1 MRISR
6 IKLVNFRCHSVF
18 EKELPAGINLLI
30 GKNGSGKSSVLEAI
44 GILFCD
50 DSGRGGKLEDTVGP
64 KKKSADIEVE
74 FLAKDGSRWLVKRRI
89 GQGSHSNRLFRW
101 QGEKWQPDE
110 TSAISSLVGL
120 ETSGS
125 KEVFRSMIIAEQ
137 NRFVQPFLGTSTE
150 RTTVFDRVFGI
161 SQWRELGA
169 RADLEEPF
177 KKAVAGLEAKKAM
190 LEEESGLVEERGL
203 GGREDH
209 LKTELSR
216 LHTRMGLLSTANQA
230 VMTCTEALRARDA
243 ALEETARLG
252 ERRDEIQNE
261 LTALMADREWLAG
274 HEAALAGLAGLER
287 ALNGVRACREAALQV
302 EAAGTNIRGTESRLA
317 DARLELERVVG
328 EVSRM
333 GAADKDYE
341 AADRISAPLVVA
353 LESAWDELAPLQER
367 SAAARAALEAT
378 TGRGEDAAEL
388 ASRRERLLAEH
399 SRYQELQALRESL
412 LREKE
417 DVQARHKALQE
428 QRQIL
433 GTGRCPLLGETCRNL
448 AGRGS
453 DAEGEIGRLL
463 EELSLG
469 TRQAAERLNEVT
481 AEMARF
487 EKAGGQLGAVTQAIA
502 EAEKR
507 ETERRERE
515 VRLREIETVCRQA
528 EERFDAVASSL
539 ANIPGFHPLK
549 QAIPERIWSSRG
561 QDRQVFLEHLR
572 KAQTAWQAGWRLER
586 EQLTALVGERA
597 SRQKRCE
604 DGESAVRADRA
615 DLERAR
621 DAYRSVW
628 RRIRDEEGVG
638 QFVQTLPPEP
648 DLAALTVLEDELDA
662 RRTPLASLREE
673 AGARRGRLAGEEGLH
688 DRLGQL
694 EARRKEEDG
703 ILRERETGFDAAASV
718 LALSC
723 RAIGEPGPAAPAV
736 ENLESLSALTREIG
750 LLREDVSNAIGQTS
764 QALEG
769 LRQEQ
774 ENLRRLR
781 ESLASTLE
789 HLGEA
794 RRRLDLVQRIRGLL
808 KDLGPWISKYALPL
822 IAREATRHFRRIT
835 GRSERILWTHT
846 AKDEYLV
853 SLAESEEDSGVRSF
867 VQLSGGEQVAV
878 ALAVRAALV
887 ESLSSSGFVIFDEP
901 TINLD
906 IESRRNL
913 AGAFKAVFG
922 KIEQAFVITHDD
934 SFEAMADNEIRFD

>member
-6 IKLVNFRCHSVF
+6 IKLVNFRCHSVLKKNTGRNQPPDR
-18 EKELPAGINLLI
+18 EKRFREILSPGRSASCSVTTAG
-30 GKNGSGKSSVLEAI
+30 G
-44 GILFCD
+44 
-50 DSGRGGKLEDTVGP
+50 GGKLEDTVGP
-64 KKKSADIEVE
+64 KKVGGYRGGI
-74 FLAKDGSRWLVKRRI
+74 LAKDGSRWLVKRRI

-101 QGEKWQPDE
+101 QGENGNLTKPAPSPPWSDSRDKRIQ
-110 TSAISSLVGL
+110 
-120 ETSGS
+120 
-125 KEVFRSMIIAEQ
+125 EVFRSMIIAEQ

-203 GGREDH
+203 DGREDH

-302 EAAGTNIRGTESRLA
+302 EAAGTNVRGTESRLA

-448 AGRGS
+448 
-453 DAEGEIGRLL
+453 
-463 EELSLG
+463 
-469 TRQAAERLNEVT
+469 
-481 AEMARF
+481 
-487 EKAGGQLGAVTQAIA
+487 
-502 EAEKR
+502 
-507 ETERRERE
+507 
-515 VRLREIETVCRQA
+515 
-528 EERFDAVASSL
+528 
-539 ANIPGFHPLK
+539 
-549 QAIPERIWSSRG
+549 
-561 QDRQVFLEHLR
+561 
-572 KAQTAWQAGWRLER
+572 QAG
-586 EQLTALVGERA
+586 
-597 SRQKRCE
+597 
-604 DGESAVRADRA
+604 DRMP
-615 DLERAR
+615 
-621 DAYRSVW
+621 
-628 RRIRDEEGVG
+628 RRNR
-638 QFVQTLPPEP
+638 
-648 DLAALTVLEDELDA
+648 
-662 RRTPLASLREE
+662 
-673 AGARRGRLAGEEGLH
+673 
-688 DRLGQL
+688 
-694 EARRKEEDG
+694 
-703 ILRERETGFDAAASV
+703 
-718 LALSC
+718 
-723 RAIGEPGPAAPAV
+723 
-736 ENLESLSALTREIG
+736 
-750 LLREDVSNAIGQTS
+750 
-764 QALEG
+764 
-769 LRQEQ
+769 
-774 ENLRRLR
+774 
-781 ESLASTLE
+781 
-789 HLGEA
+789 
-794 RRRLDLVQRIRGLL
+794 
-808 KDLGPWISKYALPL
+808 
-822 IAREATRHFRRIT
+822 
-835 GRSERILWTHT
+835 
-846 AKDEYLV
+846 
-853 SLAESEEDSGVRSF
+853 
-867 VQLSGGEQVAV
+867 
-878 ALAVRAALV
+878 
-887 ESLSSSGFVIFDEP
+887 SSSGGVVPQD
-901 TINLD
+901 
-906 IESRRNL
+906 
-913 AGAFKAVFG
+913 
-922 KIEQAFVITHDD
+922 
-934 SFEAMADNEIRFD
+934 